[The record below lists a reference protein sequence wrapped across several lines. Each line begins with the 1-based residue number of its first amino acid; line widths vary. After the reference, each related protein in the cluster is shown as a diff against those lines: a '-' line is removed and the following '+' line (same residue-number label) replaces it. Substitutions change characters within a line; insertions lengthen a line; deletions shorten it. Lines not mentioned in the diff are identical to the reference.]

1 MQLICSSRLLEGR
14 NKKGFEVFN
23 LGTGNGISVLEAI
36 NSFERVSGIKLKY
49 RITDRRPGD
58 IEKIWADPTFANR
71 ELGWKTISTL
81 DEAMKTAWEWEKKIR
96 NKTKKL
102 DQISE
107 LELKVKKG
115 EIVPNQE
122 QLIKIASKTAIEL
135 EINDVNQYLGMFK
148 DCEKE

>member
-1 MQLICSSRLLEGR
+1 LSA
-14 NKKGFEVFN
+14 FE
-23 LGTGNGISVLEAI
+23 IE
-36 NSFERVSGIKLKY
+36 LK
-49 RITDRRPGD
+49 
-58 IEKIWADPTFANR
+58 
-71 ELGWKTISTL
+71 
-81 DEAMKTAWEWEKKIR
+81 KKIR